1 MFKNEMMKRR
11 GIIIKKLLIIGSG
24 GHGRCCL
31 DIARDMNIYDHIA
44 FLDDNHIHENIN
56 DCQVIGTT
64 DEMYSYYPEY
74 SDIFIAVGNNKLRKK
89 LSMQAKEIGYYCP
102 SLISPDCYISR
113 FAHIGEGTVVFPH
126 AVIEA
131 NASIGEGC
139 IISSNVTINHDA
151 VIEDYC
157 LIYCST
163 VIRPNTH
170 IGSLARIGNNCT
182 IISGSKIKAGSDIK
196 DSSIIESS
204 DEYSF
209 EVGV

>member
-64 DEMYSYYPEY
+64 DEMSSYYPEY

-102 SLISPDCYISR
+102 SLISPDNYISR
-113 FAHIGEGTVVFPH
+113 YANINEGTVIFPH

-131 NASIGEGC
+131 NANIGEGG